1 MLVVL
6 KHDVYRIKNGF
17 AARSPQLGL
26 TAHGA
31 SPDMARRN
39 LERTVLLLLKP
50 LERQGSLEKEL
61 HRSGLQ
67 VTEGTEELTVAVAD

>member
-1 MLVVL
+1 MRVVL
-6 KHDVYRIKNGF
+6 KHEVNRIRNGF

-31 SPDMARRN
+31 SPDIARRN

-50 LERQGSLEKEL
+50 LERQGCLEEEL
-61 HRSGLQ
+61 RRSGLQ
-67 VTEGTEELTVAVAD
+67 VSDGTEELTIAIAD